1 MNKIIDHIYVIN
13 MKKDKERLN
22 KFKNQ
27 VKDLFTYEIWE
38 GVDVKNPKYAFIYNK
53 WLLQTFNVGYCTFN
67 WKYYIERYKD
77 LRDAGIL
84 RKDKA
89 WWHWNNYGKK
99 ELRSCNPDNEIVN
112 QEQLG
117 CLISHLEI
125 IKDAKKNNYKNI
137 LILEDD
143 IIISND
149 YRNQLQNLL
158 DFVKNNT
165 YNIIYLGASQHC
177 WKDIKFLKNHYIAK
191 NTTGGFSYIVNSCYY
206 DEMICGLD
214 VLNKPADVFLSNKQK
229 NEEFIVL
236 YPNMFY
242 ADLENSNIS
251 MKRNNKEWFSKFKWN
266 TDIKINKIENNKI
279 LIILPTLN
287 RSQNINNTIDMF
299 KNQTYENF
307 DLLIINDGSNTF
319 HTKQLRKLKERY
331 KNSKNIIFHEN
342 EKNLKIAKTLNKG
355 IKFFLKN
362 KYKYLTWVSD
372 DNLYYNN
379 YLEELI
385 KPKEDFTYS
394 NFLFDD
400 KILGFKNINNN
411 KYNSI
416 DDFIKSYRG
425 CASFMWSKNAIL
437 KIGYYSEDLEGG
449 EDYEYLL
456 RTFHNIGNIQHV
468 DKCLMT
474 YIRDGDCGY
483 VKKKQKLLDI
493 KEIINSNYLSNL
505 I

>member
-1 MNKIIDHIYVIN
+1 MVDHIYVIN
-13 MKKDKERLN
+13 MKKDTERLN
-22 KFKNQ
+22 KLKHQ
-27 VKDLFTYEIWE
+27 VDKLFIYEIWE
-38 GVDVKNPKYAFIYNK
+38 GVDITTPKYAIIYNS
-53 WLLQTFNVGYCTFN
+53 WMLQTYNVGYCTFN

-84 RKDKA
+84 TKDKA

-99 ELRSCNPDNEIVN
+99 ELRSCNPYNEIVN
-112 QEQLG
+112 KGQLG

-125 IKDAKKNNYKNI
+125 LKDAKKNKYKNI

-143 IIISND
+143 VIVSND
-149 YRNQLQNLL
+149 YENQLEFLYN
-158 DFVKNNT
+158 FIKNYN

-177 WKDIKFLKNHYIAK
+177 WKNIKFFENNYIAK
-191 NTTGGFSYIVNSCYY
+191 NTTGGFSYIINNSYY
-206 DEMICGLD
+206 DEIINGLNL
-214 VLNKPADVFLSNKQK
+214 LNKPADVFLSNKQK
-229 NEEFIVL
+229 KEEFIVL

-251 MKRNNKEWFSKFKWN
+251 IKRNNKEWFSKFKWN
-266 TDIKINKIENNKI
+266 TNIKINKIENNKI
-279 LIILPTLN
+279 LVILPTLN
-287 RSQNINNTIDMF
+287 RSQNIDNTIKMF
-299 KNQTYENF
+299 KEQQYKDF
-307 DLLIINDGSNTF
+307 DLLIINDGSNKY
-319 HTKQLRKLKERY
+319 HTEQLRKLKEKY
-331 KNSKNIIFHEN
+331 KNSENILFIEN

-372 DNLYYNN
+372 DNIYYNN

-411 KYNSI
+411 KYNRV

-437 KIGYYSEDLEGG
+437 KIGYYSEDLIGC

-474 YIRDGDCGY
+474 YIRDRDCGY
-483 VKKKQKLLDI
+483 VKTKEKLLEI
-493 KEIINSNYLSNL
+493 KEIINSNYFSNL
-505 I
+505 NKI